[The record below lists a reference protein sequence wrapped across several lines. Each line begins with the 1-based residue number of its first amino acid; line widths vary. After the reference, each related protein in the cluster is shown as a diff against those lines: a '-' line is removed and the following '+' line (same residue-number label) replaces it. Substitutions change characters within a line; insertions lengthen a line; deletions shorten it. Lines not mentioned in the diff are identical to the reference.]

1 MWSLIFFL
9 YICICKYCILY
20 SSLLILWHFMLYEN
34 VLRTMWYFWFVCC
47 LGSHISKS
55 KSKQK
60 IAVGCVG
67 LNYSDNIYMH
77 CSEIWKLGRKNA
89 WRMQNK
95 WLHNDNNLVWN
106 ILSFRLLDIW
116 HQTFMQLYSS
126 VLWLA
131 FCRAVYWLTFT
142 KTPWHACHN
151 AQYFGFTSYSWVNT
165 GSDFFLTANKSC

>member
-1 MWSLIFFL
+1 
-9 YICICKYCILY
+9 
-20 SSLLILWHFMLYEN
+20 
-34 VLRTMWYFWFVCC
+34 MWYFWFVCC

-89 WRMQNK
+89 WRTQNK
-95 WLHNDNNLVWN
+95 WLQNDTNLVWN

-126 VLWLA
+126 VLWLSSHSVGQ
-131 FCRAVYWLTFT
+131 FIDSHLQKLHDTPAVMHNISVSLPTVGLIQGQISFSLQT
-142 KTPWHACHN
+142 NHARCAKQTTSRGKTR
-151 AQYFGFTSYSWVNT
+151 
-165 GSDFFLTANKSC
+165 